1 MALIS
6 PILDDRSYEQLRD
19 ELLQRIPV
27 YTSEWTDY
35 NETDPGRALLELF
48 AYLGESVLYRFNQIP
63 DTTKIEFLRLLG
75 VQPRPPLP
83 AAALLAATTGVAVG
97 VQIAKGVQVSAGSTG
112 FETIAET
119 YVWPLDSAAVGKTPA
134 PASDGSTAEKDRR
147 DDAKARAGLQPS
159 ATADFYVTTQLP
171 ADPAAP
177 GAAVL
182 DVSSTLDHSLW
193 IAVLRTK
200 NTDVSRLANGS
211 LFVGV
216 AFDEQTVIPGPLRAL
231 AGTGETKQF
240 ASGGLNTDPPP
251 MIWQLWNGIGQGFS
265 LLGVGDDS
273 TRGMTT
279 TGVVEVLLP
288 AQLPGIDPTVRTP
301 GDSDNPPPLT
311 DEQQAANVIAWL
323 RVSRPDPSTGNTGAQ
338 TRHVNDAIHRIRWV
352 GLNATRAEQALTA
365 TPELLGTG
373 TGDAGQRY
381 ALSHHPVLPGTIS
394 LQVEEPD
401 GWHDW
406 QEVDAFVASTPDDRH
421 YTVDYSAGSVEFD
434 GMRLPQLGERIRVLT
449 YSYGGG
455 LAGNVGAGAVNA
467 ISGVGGVKIGNPL
480 PAVGGADA
488 ATMSD
493 ALDAIP
499 SDVHRRDRAVIA
511 DDFRDLALQVTGVK
525 RAETL
530 PLFHPDTPSVDA
542 AGVVSIVIFPAED
555 LTTPDTP
562 TPDLSLLRQV
572 AQYLDLRRLVT
583 TELYVIPPT
592 YHPIAVS
599 VGLAVRT
606 GYQVDAVRRWVEQI
620 LRQYLAPLPPS
631 GPDGAGWPLGRTVR
645 RAELEAVVVQVEGVE
660 YVNKLILAEP
670 RGTGYDKV
678 SAVVLD
684 KWEVPA
690 LATLAVVS
698 GAPLSPGEAYQ
709 PPEPSGTIVPLPP
722 EVC

>member
-6 PILDDRSYEQLRD
+6 PILDDRSYEQLRE
-19 ELLQRIPV
+19 ELLRRIPV
-27 YTSEWTDY
+27 YTSEWTDH
-35 NETDPGRALLELF
+35 NETDPGIALLELF

-83 AAALLAATTGVAVG
+83 ATALLAATTDLAAGK
-97 VQIAKGVQVSAGSTG
+97 QIAKGVKVSAGSIG
-112 FETIAET
+112 FETVAET

-134 PASDGSTAEKDRR
+134 PASDGSRAEDDSR
-147 DDAKARAGLQPS
+147 DDAKARVGLPPS

-193 IAVLRTK
+193 IAVLRKKT
-200 NTDVSRLANGS
+200 TDVGQLAHGS

-216 AFDEQTVIPGPLRAL
+216 AFDEQVATPFALQAL
-231 AGTGETKQF
+231 AGTGETEQF

-251 MIWQLWNGIGQGFS
+251 MIWQLWNGTGKGFS
-265 LLGVGDDS
+265 LLSIGDDT
-273 TRGMTT
+273 TRGLTT

-288 AQLPGIDPTVRTP
+288 GQLPVFDPTARTP
-301 GDSDNPPPLT
+301 GDSDNPPPLI
-311 DEQQAANVIAWL
+311 DENQAANVIAWI
-323 RVSRPDPSTGNTGAQ
+323 RVSRPSTA
-338 TRHVNDAIHRIRWV
+338 HLNDAIHRIRWA

-365 TPELLGTG
+365 NPELLGTG
-373 TGDAGQRY
+373 TGDADQRY
-381 ALSHHPVLPGTIS
+381 PLTHHPVLPRTMS

-421 YTVDYSAGSVEFD
+421 YTVDYSAGSVEFG

-455 LAGNVGAGAVNA
+455 VAGNVAAGAVNA
-467 ISGVGGVKIGNPL
+467 ISGVGGVKIANPL

-488 ATMSD
+488 ATMNE

-499 SDVHRRDRAVIA
+499 IDVHRQDRAVIA

-542 AGVVSIVIFPAED
+542 AGVVSVIIFPTED
-555 LTTPDTP
+555 LTSPDAP
-562 TPDLSLLRQV
+562 MPDLGLLRRV

-592 YHPIAVS
+592 YHKVVVS

-620 LRQYLAPLPPS
+620 LRQYLASLPPS
-631 GPDGAGWPLGRTVR
+631 GPDRAGWPLGRAVR
-645 RAELEAVVVQVEGVE
+645 RAELEAVVMQVEGVE
-660 YVNKLILAEP
+660 YVNDLILAVP
-670 RGTGYDKV
+670 TGTGYD
-678 SAVVLD
+678 AVAEVALD
-684 KWEVPA
+684 KWEVPELVA
-690 LATLAVVS
+690 LAVVS
-698 GAPLSPGEAYQ
+698 GDPLPAGGTYQ
-709 PPEPSGTIVPLPP
+709 PPEPPGTIVPLPP